1 MSALRILHVVPY
13 FEHAW
18 AYGGIPRAATTLA
31 RGLAGL
37 GHHVTVCT
45 TDACDQFTRARL
57 PHTPHAGPGTLDVQV
72 LRNLS
77 NRLAYHWQLFAPQG
91 LSRMLRGLVGTTDI
105 AHLHA
110 CRNFPVAA
118 AARILAKARIPYVVS
133 PHGTAPLIERR
144 FLAKQIFDATAGRGY
159 LDGAARVLAVSE
171 AERVQLRALGV
182 ADSSIRVLPNPMDL
196 GEFDPA
202 PDGSRFRKRHGLG
215 EEPIVMMLAKLTP
228 RKGADVTLRAFEQLR
243 HSNARLVIAGS
254 DMGSGLSAI
263 VNRTRVM
270 HVGLLEGRARLD
282 ALAAADV
289 VLYPSKH
296 EVFGLVPL
304 EALLS
309 GSPVVVCSDSGAG
322 EIIGAVG
329 GGQIVPVDDAESLR
343 RAIESMLA
351 APTAWRQRAR
361 TAGVRVRQLFAAE
374 IVCQRLETV
383 YREVVDLDRGSA
395 PDPGSV
401 ARGAPCTLLR
411 SLAGAPCAPSPRC
424 GSGRRVQDSD
434 SEPQGGRSV
443 VEDRRSA

>member
-18 AYGGIPRAATTLA
+18 AYGGIPRVATALA
-31 RGLAGL
+31 HGLAGR
-37 GHHVTVCT
+37 GHKVTVCT
-45 TDACDQFTRARL
+45 TDACDQLARTRA
-57 PHTPHAGPGTLDVQV
+57 PHTPHAGPGTLDVRV

-77 NRLAYHWQLFAPQG
+77 NRLAYHWQFFAPHG
-91 LSRMLRGLVGTTDI
+91 LSRTLRVLS
-105 AHLHA
+105 
-110 CRNFPVAA
+110 
-118 AARILAKARIPYVVS
+118 KARVPYVVS

-171 AERVQLRALGV
+171 AERMQLRALGV
-182 ADSSIRVLPNPMDL
+182 ADSSICVLPNPVDL
-196 GEFDPA
+196 GEFEPV
-202 PDGSRFRKRHGLG
+202 PDGSRFRERHGLG

-228 RKGADVTLRAFEQLR
+228 RKGADVALRAFDELR

-254 DMGSGLSAI
+254 DMGSGLPTD
-263 VNRTRVM
+263 VNRTRVL

-309 GSPVVVCSDSGAG
+309 GSPVIVCNDSGAG

-329 GGQIVPVDDAESLR
+329 GGHIVPVDDAESLR
-343 RAIESMLA
+343 RAIESILA

-361 TAGVRVRQLFAAE
+361 TAAVRVRQLFAAD
-374 IVCQRLETV
+374 IVCERLEAL
-383 YREVVDLDRGSA
+383 YRDVID
-395 PDPGSV
+395 
-401 ARGAPCTLLR
+401 
-411 SLAGAPCAPSPRC
+411 
-424 GSGRRVQDSD
+424 
-434 SEPQGGRSV
+434 RSV

>member
-18 AYGGIPRAATTLA
+18 AYGGIPRVATALA
-31 RGLAGL
+31 HGLAGR
-37 GHHVTVCT
+37 GHQVTVCT
-45 TDACDQFTRARL
+45 TDACDQLARTRA
-57 PHTPHAGPGTLDVQV
+57 PHTPHAGPGTLDVRV

-77 NRLAYHWQLFAPQG
+77 NRLAYHWQFFAPHG
-91 LSRMLRGLVGTTDI
+91 LSRTLRSLVGRIDV

-110 CRNFPVAA
+110 CRNLPVAA
-118 AARILAKARIPYVVS
+118 AARILSKARIPYVVS

-171 AERVQLRALGV
+171 AERMQLRALGV
-182 ADSSIRVLPNPMDL
+182 ADSSICVLPNPVDL
-196 GEFDPA
+196 GEFEPV
-202 PDGSRFRKRHGLG
+202 PDGSRFRERHGLG

-228 RKGADVTLRAFEQLR
+228 RKGADVALRAFDELR

-254 DMGSGLSAI
+254 DMGSGLPTD
-263 VNRTRVM
+263 VNRTRVL

-309 GSPVVVCSDSGAG
+309 GSPVIVCNDSGAG

-329 GGQIVPVDDAESLR
+329 GGHIVPVDDAESLR
-343 RAIESMLA
+343 RAIESILA

-361 TAGVRVRQLFAAE
+361 TAAVRVRQLFAAD
-374 IVCQRLETV
+374 IVCERLEAL
-383 YREVVDLDRGSA
+383 YRDVID
-395 PDPGSV
+395 
-401 ARGAPCTLLR
+401 
-411 SLAGAPCAPSPRC
+411 
-424 GSGRRVQDSD
+424 
-434 SEPQGGRSV
+434 RSV